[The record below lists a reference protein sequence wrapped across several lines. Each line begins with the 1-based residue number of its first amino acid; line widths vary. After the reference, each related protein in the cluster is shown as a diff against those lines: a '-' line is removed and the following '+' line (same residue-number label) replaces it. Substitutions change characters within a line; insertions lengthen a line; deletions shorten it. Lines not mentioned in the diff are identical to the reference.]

1 MDITDIRIRKVNA
14 DGKLKAYVTVT
25 FDDSFVVHNVKI
37 IEGENGVFI
46 AMPSRKTKSGE
57 YKDVAHP
64 INTSFRTR
72 LQDRILEAIPEAN
85 RGWSWSW
92 RYSDFDTARRG
103 LSMGA
108 TTATGACGS
117 ARPARGGPSTPRCGD
132 RRTAAPGCYPSP
144 RHSQRGSSS
153 TCRGSPP
160 RPRVSTGGCSS
171 RSRVSGQASRRR
183 SSTRDSCRREAST

>member
-64 INTSFRTR
+64 INTAFRTR
-72 LQDRILEAIPEAN
+72 LQDKILQE
-85 RGWSWSW
+85 
-92 RYSDFDTARRG
+92 YDK
-103 LSMGA
+103 MGEDME
-108 TTATGACGS
+108 TVS
-117 ARPARGGPSTPRCGD
+117 GD
-132 RRTAAPGCYPSP
+132 RRTF
-144 RHSQRGSSS
+144 
-153 TCRGSPP
+153 
-160 RPRVSTGGCSS
+160 
-171 RSRVSGQASRRR
+171 
-183 SSTRDSCRREAST
+183 